1 MKTRT
6 TGLHGSRVTAG
17 SMAMIPVALFQLKS
31 RQRVTGRSAQ
41 SQGMP
46 GWRSALPGYPWT
58 MGTMTSEDAG
68 PPPDDMATNARVL

>member
-1 MKTRT
+1 
-6 TGLHGSRVTAG
+6 
-17 SMAMIPVALFQLKS
+17 
-31 RQRVTGRSAQ
+31 
-41 SQGMP
+41 MP